1 MRVCRILLTILI
13 QFAVIPVAPL
23 QEPMWLSF
31 IISMKRAQAAFKLRV
46 VSPPSSDD
54 AATKST
60 FSIVDGRR
68 DGNGA
73 DVEKLH
79 DGKLP
84 READQPSEN
93 FFFDAGTSGGRLLV
107 DLGQLTAIDQVNT
120 YSWHPS
126 TRAPQVFQ
134 LYGSDGKSKGFI
146 REPKQGTAPERSVWK
161 LIAGVDSPPVEN
173 EHATGGQYCVSIF
186 RLGRRTRKLSLSAF
200 RYLSHRKR

>member
-1 MRVCRILLTILI
+1 MRVYRIHLTILI
-13 QFAVIPVAPL
+13 QFAVIPVAAHARTNVVVVHNFN
-23 QEPMWLSF
+23 ETST
-31 IISMKRAQAAFKLRV
+31 AAFKLRV

-54 AATKST
+54 AATKSA

-73 DVEKLH
+73 DLEKLH

-120 YSWHPS
+120 YSWHRS
-126 TRAPQVFQ
+126 TRARKFSSFMAAMAKARA
-134 LYGSDGKSKGFI
+134 LFAS
-146 REPKQGTAPERSVWK
+146 RSR
-161 LIAGVDSPPVEN
+161 GPRPSNPVGN
-173 EHATGGQYCVSIF
+173 
-186 RLGRRTRKLSLSAF
+186 
-200 RYLSHRKR
+200 

>member
-1 MRVCRILLTILI
+1 MRVYRIVLTIVI
-13 QFAVIPVAPL
+13 QIAVVPVAAHARTNVVVVHNLNETSTPG
-23 QEPMWLSF
+23 
-31 IISMKRAQAAFKLRV
+31 FKLRV

-54 AATKST
+54 AATSAA

-73 DVEKLH
+73 DVDKLH
-79 DGKLP
+79 DGKVP
-84 READQPSEN
+84 SEADQPSEN

-146 REPKQGTAPERSVWK
+146 REPKQGTAP
-161 LIAGVDSPPVEN
+161 DNP
-173 EHATGGQYCVSIF
+173 GGN
-186 RLGRRTRKLSLSAF
+186 
-200 RYLSHRKR
+200 